1 MTKGDG
7 WSIVGYRM
15 SLIRKF
21 ALGAVFMALAAAAHA
36 VVIDADGAGSGS
48 ARDVN
53 TLQWAPGNTLIT
65 PVGSASIFFHPL
77 GDVFQFYAQA
87 SLGSFDGNTSVSSRW
102 TYVAGYQEQVIS
114 TAGANV
120 VFNTLVNPLGA
131 GDNFFRI
138 YFDPTPNANPGNGTG
153 YGPDATNGD
162 ASLIL
167 SGSYAGGQTAVSGL
181 NIAPGGLDAFGPD
194 NYSGVG
200 SITAA
205 GNSDLAVT
213 IASFDPAYFPAG
225 LPPGFVLDLQTIFSA
240 PFSEVDPSSCF
251 KNGAGALIDGAGP
264 NTLGGLECGINTV
277 GSLNGVDGTNLMLM
291 SDSSGVFRPVAPVP
305 EPMSLALLGIGLAAM
320 GAGRL
325 RLQAGRQRG
334 LRGYSGH
341 RDRGHCG
348 KNPYSTGNR
357 A

>member
-1 MTKGDG
+1 
-7 WSIVGYRM
+7 M
-15 SLIRKF
+15 SWIGKF
-21 ALGAVFMALAAAAHA
+21 ALGAVSMALAAAAHA
-36 VVIDADGAGSGS
+36 VVIDADGAGSTSG
-48 ARDVN
+48 RDIQ

-65 PVGSASIFFHPL
+65 PVGNASIFSHPL

-87 SLGSFDGNTSVSSRW
+87 SLGSFDGSATGAGRW

-120 VFNTLVNPLGA
+120 VFNTLPG

-153 YGPDATNGD
+153 YGPDATNSD
-162 ASLIL
+162 AVLIL
-167 SGSYAGGQTAVSGL
+167 SGSYTGGQAAVSGL

-194 NYSGVG
+194 NYPGVG

-205 GNSDLAVT
+205 GNSDLAIA

-225 LPPGFVLDLQTIFSA
+225 LPPGFALDLRSVFSA
-240 PFSEVDPSSCF
+240 PFSRVDPSSCF
-251 KNGAGALIDGAGP
+251 KNGAGALISGAGP
-264 NTLGGLECGINTV
+264 NTLAGPECSINTV
-277 GSLNGVDGTNLMLM
+277 GSLNGVDGTNLILM
-291 SDSSGVFRPVAPVP
+291 SDSSGSFRLAEPVP

-325 RLQAGRQRG
+325 RLETGRAR
-334 LRGYSGH
+334 RH
-341 RDRGHCG
+341 RGHSG
-348 KNPYSTGNR
+348 RNPYSTGNR